1 MKDYTEEAKEYSIS
15 PMNSDISKLFV
26 LWDKSGRP
34 IEHPFIYAI
43 LSDFT
48 QKKVKE
54 AVEEKEMDRI
64 YSEMDAEQLIIDW
77 YAKDGIGTEP
87 DTREIEMVAYII
99 RERVKHQREVEKIQ
113 FELKAA
119 DKENER
125 LNKEVERFAD
135 IEIQLR
141 RELAEAK
148 NYIKGLTN

>member
-1 MKDYTEEAKEYSIS
+1 MKDKDYTEEAKESFRKYIISANGVKYKQYEGSILE
-15 PMNSDISKLFV
+15 SDVVNF
-26 LWDKSGRP
+26 
-34 IEHPFIYAI
+34 

-48 QKKVKE
+48 QQKVKK

-64 YSEMDAEQLIIDW
+64 YSEMDAEQFIIDW

-148 NYIKGLTN
+148 NYIKGLTK